1 MTDSTLL
8 TAISDM
14 MDTKLKPVNDR
25 LDKIERT
32 QKEDILPRLSNLEAS
47 QQKTE
52 QAVKRLEVSQQKT
65 EQAVKRL
72 EESQQKTEQAVK
84 RLEVSQQKTEQAVKR
99 LEASQQKTEQAVKR
113 LEVSQQKTDQAVK
126 RLEKS
131 QQKTD
136 QAVQRLEK
144 SQQKTDQ
151 AVKRIELT
159 LENNVLPRLQTI
171 ESCYL
176 STFER
181 YQSNA
186 DKIEIMQSDID
197 IIKKTVMKHSEKIQ
211 KLA

>member
-8 TAISDM
+8 NAISDM

-52 QAVKRLEVSQQKT
+52 QAVKRLEASQQKT
-65 EQAVKRL
+65 EQAVK
-72 EESQQKTEQAVK
+72 K
-84 RLEVSQQKTEQAVKR
+84 LEVSQQKTEQAVKR
-99 LEASQQKTEQAVKR
+99 LEKSQQKTEQAVKR
-113 LEVSQQKTDQAVK
+113 LE
-126 RLEKS
+126 ES

>member
-32 QKEDILPRLSNLEAS
+32 QKEDILPRLSNLEA
-47 QQKTE
+47 
-52 QAVKRLEVSQQKT
+52 
-65 EQAVKRL
+65 
-72 EESQQKTEQAVK
+72 
-84 RLEVSQQKTEQAVKR
+84 SQQKTEQAVKR